1 MAAGREEGRVGKA
14 QVCALQRAPLQL
26 SFSAQG
32 LLVPRGCSQALLHT
46 GLGAHSTASSRSPSG
61 SAPLIH
67 LQSWKENRHIHV
79 LLFALTLSLVL
90 LTVSCLPGLGKK
102 QKVPELLLL
111 QDITRMKE
119 TP

>member
-1 MAAGREEGRVGKA
+1 M
-14 QVCALQRAPLQL
+14 
-26 SFSAQG
+26 
-32 LLVPRGCSQALLHT
+32 
-46 GLGAHSTASSRSPSG
+46 
-61 SAPLIH
+61 
-67 LQSWKENRHIHV
+67 

-90 LTVSCLPGLGKK
+90 LAVSCLPGLGKK